1 MRFRTSTKVCK
12 NRAGRN
18 PGKGERMDYKKETRI
33 RDAEAFA
40 EQIVYVLIDGGFIK
54 STEDEAVEFARG
66 VICDMIY
73 ERDEKRRKG
82 WHENMVSAIHD
93 EMRRVDPVE

>member
-1 MRFRTSTKVCK
+1 
-12 NRAGRN
+12 
-18 PGKGERMDYKKETRI
+18 MDYKKQQRI

-40 EQIVYVLIDGGFIK
+40 EQIIYVLIDGGHMK
-54 STEDEAVEFARG
+54 CSEDEAVAFARG
-66 VICDMIY
+66 AICDMIY

-82 WHENMVSAIHD
+82 WHENMISAIHD

>member
-1 MRFRTSTKVCK
+1 
-12 NRAGRN
+12 
-18 PGKGERMDYKKETRI
+18 
-33 RDAEAFA
+33 
-40 EQIVYVLIDGGFIK
+40 
-54 STEDEAVEFARG
+54 
-66 VICDMIY
+66 MIY

>member
-1 MRFRTSTKVCK
+1 
-12 NRAGRN
+12 
-18 PGKGERMDYKKETRI
+18 MDYKKQQRI

-40 EQIVYVLIDGGFIK
+40 EQIAYVLFDGGLIK
-54 STEDEAVEFARG
+54 CTEDEAVEFARG
-66 VICDMIY
+66 TICDMIY
-73 ERDEKRRKG
+73 ERDEERRQG

>member
-1 MRFRTSTKVCK
+1 
-12 NRAGRN
+12 
-18 PGKGERMDYKKETRI
+18 MDYKKQQRI

-40 EQIVYVLIDGGFIK
+40 EQIVYVLIDGGHMNC
-54 STEDEAVEFARG
+54 SEDEAVEFARG
-66 VICDMIY
+66 AICDMIY